1 MGNDGGR
8 RSPSDIVFEELP
20 RHTQTD
26 PGALAPRG
34 GRTYDVVGNWGGT
47 RSAGDIVFEELYGG
61 GRQGEGKGGVAAKG
75 GLPLQSVGPTGAPMV
90 GVFCPD
96 INTPRNPRR
105 DKAAQIEDWRNASS
119 QRQTG
124 SVFRA
129 DIAGSG
135 DGGTTTSIKRDFFQP
150 QQMLPD
156 GLLFCEE
163 STPRDCLKPVNKCV
177 SATPHEPPLMH
188 QSSATSSAESDTD
201 DSDDTGN
208 ETGDAADD
216 SARHAPN
223 RVSQPVSD
231 AGPSLSP
238 KHTYGRPASLRMEDR
253 VVDLGAF
260 HLRKQGADSTKPAA
274 PNGLSAAHPAEAPA
288 QILQRPSDNHLY
300 ALYEQQRQQL
310 PWNPRR
316 PAAPLGHVQ
325 VRAVSEPP
333 LLETPHLHTASGSAL
348 HRTPTPD
355 PPATYTRT
363 WRGTYAR
370 VTHSTA
376 PGLASPAER
385 WATTVSGKRLALA
398 SPRPSARAGDPRLR
412 HRLASPCPDAAYE
425 ADCSLPTQGLDASLC
440 AKSVRVESGA
450 VVSVGT
456 PAATD
461 RTRVTSVTNEDC
473 GYDSPIPVT

>member
-1 MGNDGGR
+1 M
-8 RSPSDIVFEELP
+8 
-20 RHTQTD
+20 
-26 PGALAPRG
+26 
-34 GRTYDVVGNWGGT
+34 VGKWGGT

-61 GRQGEGKGGVAAKG
+61 GRQGEGKGGVAAKSN
-75 GLPLQSVGPTGAPMV
+75 LPPQSVGPTGAPMV

-105 DKAAQIEDWRNASS
+105 DKTAQIEDWHKANS
-119 QRQTG
+119 QRQPG
-124 SVFRA
+124 SVFKP

-135 DGGTTTSIKRDFFQP
+135 GGRTTTTIRRDCFQP

-163 STPRDCLKPVNKCV
+163 STPRDRIKPASKCV

-188 QSSATSSAESDTD
+188 QSSATSSAESDTG

-216 SARHAPN
+216 DSARHAPN
-223 RVSQPVSD
+223 RMSQPVSD
-231 AGPSLSP
+231 AGTSLSP
-238 KHTYGRPASLRMEDR
+238 KHTYGRPVSLRMEDR

-260 HLRKQGADSTKPAA
+260 HRRKQGADSTKPAA
-274 PNGLSAAHPAEAPA
+274 PNGLSAAHSAEALA
-288 QILQRPSDNHLY
+288 QILQGPSDNHLY
-300 ALYEQQRQQL
+300 ALYEQQRHQL

-316 PAAPLGHVQ
+316 PAAPLGHVRPQSEQAARVASVRASLASPGRRAAALAAPAHPERQ

-333 LLETPHLHTASGSAL
+333 LLEMPHLHTASGSGL
-348 HRTPTPD
+348 HQTPTPD
-355 PPATYTRT
+355 PPATYMRT

-370 VTHSTA
+370 VSHSTA
-376 PGLASPAER
+376 PGPASPAER
-385 WATTVSGKRLALA
+385 WATTVSGKRLALT
-398 SPRPSARAGDPRLR
+398 SPRPLARDPRLR
-412 HRLASPCPDAAYE
+412 HNLALPCPDAANE
-425 ADCSLPTQGLDASLC
+425 ADRSRPTPGLDASLC

-450 VVSVGT
+450 VVSVGA